1 MKLADYL
8 RLTEDGTEVT
18 VHDATYVMESYFYND
33 DDTDAWTQAMNELA
47 GLLTITQIYAYSVEV
62 NLSDLIEKNLDKIKE
77 ANLFRSYDLDDIMAG
92 MDSILSGNVSE
103 QWMQKFVECLR

>member
-8 RLTEDGTEVT
+8 KTTEEGTEVT

-33 DDTDAWTQAMNELA
+33 NDSDAWTQAMNDLA
-47 GLLTITQIYAYSVEV
+47 GLLTITQIYAHSVEV
-62 NLSDLIEKNLDKIKE
+62 NLSDLIEKSLDKLKE
-77 ANLFRSYDLDDIMAG
+77 ANLFRSYDLDNIMAD

-103 QWMQKFVECLR
+103 KWMQKFVECLR

>member
-1 MKLADYL
+1 MRLADYL

-18 VHDATYVMESYFYND
+18 VWDKEYDMESYFYND
-33 DDTDAWTQAMNELA
+33 RDKDPWTQAMNDLA
-47 GLLTITQIYAYSVEV
+47 ETLTVTKIYDSSVEV

-103 QWMQKFVECLR
+103 QWMQKFVECLK

>member
-8 RLTEDGTEVT
+8 KLTEDGTEVT
-18 VHDATYVMESYFYND
+18 VHDNTYVMESYFYND
-33 DDTDAWTQAMNELA
+33 NDTDAWTQAMNDLA
-47 GLLTITQIYAYSVEV
+47 ETLTVTKIYDFSVEV
-62 NLSDLIEKNLDKIKE
+62 NLSDLIEKNLGKIKE
-77 ANLFRSYDLDDIMAG
+77 ANLFRSYDMDDIMAG

>member
-8 RLTEDGTEVT
+8 RLTEDGAEVT
-18 VHDATYVMESYFYND
+18 VHDTTYVMESYFYND
-33 DDTDAWTQAMNELA
+33 NDTDAWTQAMNDLA

-77 ANLFRSYDLDDIMAG
+77 ANLFRNYDLDNIMAD